1 MKIIQ
6 IREEIKHHV
15 HTEKEHYIR
24 YGPND
29 WMIRMY
35 FDVITDDY
43 DLPEESAKELEALYQ
58 IELGYKPM
66 SKEDCALLMN
76 ADPDC
81 KHVHDPSYW
90 SGIKCHKC
98 DGRFCY

>member
-1 MKIIQ
+1 MKITE

-43 DLPEESAKELEALYQ
+43 DISEELAKELEALYQ
-58 IELGYKPM
+58 IEVIQSLKLAVANLRG
-66 SKEDCALLMN
+66 L
-76 ADPDC
+76 
-81 KHVHDPSYW
+81 
-90 SGIKCHKC
+90 IKTEI
-98 DGRFCY
+98 